1 MGRAIAILALICLI
15 VGCSG
20 GGSGSGSPTTF
31 EVTIE
36 NVAASGTLSGGGR
49 PIPVVLSPGAFAV
62 HSRPAPIFT
71 EGQPA
76 RANGLESLAEDGDPS
91 TLAQSLQFVDG
102 VSLVGL
108 VMTPVGQDSG
118 GLLGPGQS
126 YKLVIRA
133 QPGASLS
140 VALAFL
146 QSNDLF
152 LSPGSSGIAL
162 FDANGAP
169 VSGDITGAFQLWDA
183 GTEVNQQPGLGTD
196 QPVNQAAPNTG
207 PAEGGVVRPVAD
219 GFTYP
224 AVPQILR
231 VVITPQG

>member
-1 MGRAIAILALICLI
+1 MGRALAILALICVV

-20 GGSGSGSPTTF
+20 GGSSGSPTSF

-36 NVAASGTLSGGGR
+36 NIATSGALTGSGR

-71 EGQPA
+71 EGQAA

-108 VMTPVGQDSG
+108 VMTPVGQESG
-118 GLLGPGQS
+118 GLLAPGQS
-126 YKLVIRA
+126 YRLVVRA
-133 QPGASLS
+133 EPGANLS
-140 VALAFL
+140 IALAFL

-152 LSPGSSGIAL
+152 LSPGAAGIPL
-162 FDANGAP
+162 FDVNGTP
-169 VSGDITGAFQLWDA
+169 VSGDVTGSFQLWDA
-183 GTEVNQQPGLGTD
+183 GTEVNQQPGLGPD
-196 QPVNQAAPNTG
+196 QPANQPAPNTG
-207 PAEGGVVRPVAD
+207 AAEGGVVRPVSD
-219 GFTYP
+219 GFSYP
-224 AVPQILR
+224 SVAQVVR
-231 VVITPQG
+231 VVVTPKP

>member
-1 MGRAIAILALICLI
+1 MGRALAILALICLF

-20 GGSGSGSPTTF
+20 GGSSGTPTTF

-36 NVAASGTLSGGGR
+36 NVAGSGTLTGGGR

-62 HSRPAPIFT
+62 HSKPAPIFT

-76 RANGLESLAEDGDPS
+76 RTNGLESLAEDGDPS

-108 VMTPVGQDSG
+108 VMTPVGQESG

-126 YKLVIRA
+126 YRLVVRA
-133 QPGASLS
+133 EPGSNLS

-152 LSPGSSGIAL
+152 LSPASAGIPL
-162 FDANGAP
+162 FDANGAA
-169 VSGDITGAFQLWDA
+169 VSGDVTGSFQLWDA
-183 GTEVNQQPGLGTD
+183 GTEVNQQPGLGAD

-207 PAEGGVVRPVAD
+207 ATENGVVKPVAD
-219 GFTYP
+219 GFNYP
-224 AVPQILR
+224 SIAQILR
-231 VVITPQG
+231 VTVTPKS

>member
-1 MGRAIAILALICLI
+1 MGRALAILALICLI

-20 GGSGSGSPTTF
+20 GGSSGTPTTF

-36 NVAASGTLSGGGR
+36 NVATAGTLTGGGR

-62 HSRPAPIFT
+62 HSKPAPIFT

-76 RANGLESLAEDGDPS
+76 RTNGLESLAEDGDPS

-108 VMTPVGQDSG
+108 VMTPVGQESG

-126 YKLVIRA
+126 YRLVVRA
-133 QPGASLS
+133 EPGANLS

-152 LSPGSSGIAL
+152 LSPGASGIPL
-162 FDANGAP
+162 FDANGGA
-169 VSGDITGAFQLWDA
+169 VSGDVTGSFQLWDA
-183 GTEVNQQPGLGTD
+183 GTEVNQQPGLGSD

-207 PAEGGVVRPVAD
+207 ATENGVVKPVAD
-219 GFTYP
+219 GFSYP
-224 AVPQILR
+224 SIGQIVR
-231 VVITPQG
+231 VTVTPKS